1 VPYHGKDFT
10 VFDFDHLSN
19 FILAMSTHP
28 SILKF
33 DFKLRISELMLRT
46 HPCWFGSVVL
56 RAFSKARNNNERR
69 SLGQTSMLCG
79 QFGE

>member
-1 VPYHGKDFT
+1 
-10 VFDFDHLSN
+10 LIN

-33 DFKLRISELMLRT
+33 DFKLRISELMWKQN
-46 HPCWFGSVVL
+46 PCWFGSVVL

-69 SLGQTSMLCG
+69 SFRQTSMLWPVLR
-79 QFGE
+79 EWKL